1 MTEAHIKEATKMLGW
16 FFDRCGKVPH
26 YKGMMYVKNA
36 DNLKA
41 LLDSVIGRIE
51 KTYDEE
57 DSYTV
62 HFKNGSHFSFV
73 VVDTV
78 VVVGEH
84 CHVLFVDSKIR
95 ERELR
100 SLAPV
105 IDPCTMPEGNV
116 MLNPKPLYLSM
127 D

>member
-41 LLDSVIGRIE
+41 LLDSVIVRIEKENSQQIE

-78 VVVGEH
+78 SH
-84 CHVLFVDSKIR
+84 
-95 ERELR
+95 ELIMQVR
-100 SLAPV
+100 
-105 IDPCTMPEGNV
+105 
-116 MLNPKPLYLSM
+116 LSSIAVNSRISYQM
-127 D
+127 